1 MVTVE
6 QIKEAKTR
14 AEVASTA
21 YFKNALGGEDKFACG
36 FAWVDVN
43 VGRTNSKLA
52 KVLIEAG
59 FKKSYRPKVLT
70 MWNPGGL
77 GCQNVDAK
85 EEGAAVMADHL
96 RSLGLDAHAGS
107 RLD

>member
-14 AEVASTA
+14 AEVASTTF
-21 YFKNALGGEDKFACG
+21 FKNVLGGEDKFACG

-43 VGRTNSKLA
+43 VGRTNSREA

-77 GCQNVDAK
+77 GCQNIDTK
-85 EEGAAVMADHL
+85 EEGAQAMATYL
-96 RSLGLDAHAGS
+96 RSIGLDAYAGS